1 MKTSYVAKFAIKD
14 FIRILNHESSNSAFY
29 GRMSVTWRWLHQVGV
44 EIEDRK
50 INVYNISDTNRQTN
64 ADMDREI
71 DKNELMR

>member
-1 MKTSYVAKFAIKD
+1 
-14 FIRILNHESSNSAFY
+14 
-29 GRMSVTWRWLHQVGV
+29 V

-71 DKNELMR
+71 DKNELMRWWTNRMPGRKIEKQTFEHANKQTHKQIDRQTKRPN